1 MMRRVYLVNNKE
13 EDDTREFTRFVIGV
27 ILMCLIFRIFFQIVR
42 VDGESMYPTLKN
54 GELLVINKQ
63 VVRNVYNIKRG
74 DVIVAKTGTKHYVIK
89 RVVGL
94 PGDEIEVSPKGMVK
108 INNEIL
114 EEKYLNP
121 FTDDTVIVT
130 GIDGTEKTK
139 IPEGQYFI
147 MGDNR
152 FDSLDSREYGSVPQ
166 KDFLG
171 KVVFSFSNK

>member
-1 MMRRVYLVNNKE
+1 MRRVYLVNNIE
-13 EDDTREFTRFVIGV
+13 EDDSREFTRFIIGIV
-27 ILMCLIFRIFFQIVR
+27 LMCLIFRIFFQVVR

-63 VVRNVYNIKRG
+63 VVRNVDNIKRG
-74 DVIVAKTGTKHYVIK
+74 DIIVATTSAKHYVVK

-94 PGDEIEVSPKGMVK
+94 PGDTIEVSPKGVVK

-114 EEKYLNP
+114 KEKYLNP
-121 FTDDTVIVT
+121 FTEDTVIVT

-139 IPEGQYFI
+139 VPEGRYFL

-152 FDSLDSREYGSVPQ
+152 FNSLDSREYGSVLQ

-171 KVVFSFSNK
+171 KVVFEFSKK